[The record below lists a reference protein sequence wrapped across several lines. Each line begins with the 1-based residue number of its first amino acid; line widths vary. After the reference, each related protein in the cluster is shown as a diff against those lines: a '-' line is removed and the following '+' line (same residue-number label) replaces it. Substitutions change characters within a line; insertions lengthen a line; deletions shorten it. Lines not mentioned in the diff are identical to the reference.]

1 MAAYGLYT
9 HIQSNRRRS
18 IALLIGLFFLVYVLV
33 YAGALVAVGLSFNA
47 DLPTLM
53 QIAWIDLLKAA
64 PFATIGTLI
73 WIIIAYYFHQNMIDA
88 ITGGREVTRSDQPRL
103 YTILEN
109 LCISRGITT
118 PKLKIIDS
126 GALNAFATGMND
138 KQYSITVTTG
148 LLSRLNDN
156 EIEAVLGHELT
167 HIRNGDVRMMV
178 IAVIIAGVVS
188 FFVELVFRLWFYN
201 GISFRSSR
209 DNGRRGGGAGAAIL
223 IAIGLLVVAYLLSF
237 IIRLALS
244 RSREFLA
251 DAGSVELTKNPDA
264 MISALRKIEGRG
276 ELPGATSSVMEMC
289 IDNPREGFGELFD
302 THPSVDSRVAA
313 LVKFAG
319 GHDPGPIALPPA
331 DEPSG
336 QESDP
341 RIGQQD
347 AQQDGPQDG
356 PWGRAETGGTVGEPS
371 IPELS
376 PSGTTEDIPAAGPWS
391 QPAESGAAP
400 ASHQSGPT
408 SPVGPVDPLGPLGPW
423 GPHRNN

>member
-18 IALLIGLFFLVYVLV
+18 IALLAGLFLLVYVLV

-64 PFATIGTLI
+64 PFATVGTFI
-73 WIIIAYYFHQNMIDA
+73 WIVIAYYFHQNMIDA
-88 ITGGREVTRSDQPRL
+88 ITGGREVSRTDEPRL
-103 YTILEN
+103 YNILEN

-118 PKLKIIDS
+118 PTLRLIESD
-126 GALNAFATGMND
+126 ALNAFATGMND

-148 LLSRLNDN
+148 LLSRLNDA
-156 EIEAVLGHELT
+156 EIESVLGHELT

-188 FFVELVFRLWFYN
+188 FFVELIFRLWFYN
-201 GISFRSSR
+201 GFSFRGSR
-209 DNGRRGGGAGAAIL
+209 DDDRRGGGAGAAIL
-223 IAIGLLVVAYLLSF
+223 IAVGLLVIAYILSF
-237 IIRLALS
+237 VIRLALS

-302 THPSVDSRVAA
+302 THPSVENRVAA

-319 GHDPGPIALPPA
+319 GHDPGPIALPPPS
-331 DEPSG
+331 DE
-336 QESDP
+336 QSD
-341 RIGQQD
+341 QD
-347 AQQDGPQDG
+347 AQSQEAIPG
-356 PWGRAETGGTVGEPS
+356 PWSSAETSDTAGNAP

-376 PSGTTEDIPAAGPWS
+376 PSGTPEDTPAAGPWS
-391 QPAESGAAP
+391 QPSAGPSSAPVPQPSG
-400 ASHQSGPT
+400 
-408 SPVGPVDPLGPLGPW
+408 PLGPMGPW
-423 GPHRNN
+423 GPHRSN